1 MFFITFPQILDNL
14 SCLLQW
20 NRASLETFRRNIMN
34 LFCAFKRKKKT
45 VSVFLISCVFKQ
57 KCFIPLRSTN
67 ESHSSTNETCK
78 LLPQWNFVWFQM
90 YSW

>member
-20 NRASLETFRRNIMN
+20 NSASLETFSSVH
-34 LFCAFKRKKKT
+34 LKEKKT

-57 KCFIPLRSTN
+57 KSFIPLRSTN